1 MGFESWQGEKNF
13 PFSKT
18 SKPDLSPKQKT
29 IQWVPGFFPK
39 DESVGGVKLT
49 THFHPLLRLYVIIT
63 KALLPQYA
71 FMAWRR
77 APSLEAFFVSHT
89 Y

>member
-1 MGFESWQGEKNF
+1 M
-13 PFSKT
+13 
-18 SKPDLSPKQKT
+18 
-29 IQWVPGFFPK
+29 